1 MRRTIGAEEVEA
13 LTLSLVASGATT
25 VGLWLVCPSYALFE
39 AFLLGWRRGVKQKQ
53 RHELQR
59 HVMHCCVLGSGWI
72 YLRQCLLN
80 GGTESTA
87 LHQTFGSIAVAAA
100 DYFNVLADRGGR
112 RRAGL

>member
-13 LTLSLVASGATT
+13 LTLSLLASGATI

-39 AFLLGWRRGVKQKQ
+39 AFLLGWRRGVKRKQ

-59 HVMHCCVLGSGWI
+59 HVMHYCVLASGWI

-80 GGTESTA
+80 MVVLNRLLCTR
-87 LHQTFGSIAVAAA
+87 Q
-100 DYFNVLADRGGR
+100 NVSSPDIWFHRCR
-112 RRAGL
+112 CCGLF